1 MGLAELV
8 SRLESE
14 AEARVSRMRADA
26 DAQVRAL
33 RAASEVD
40 ARRER
45 EAILAS
51 RAAERRARLDL
62 ELARARQHARHE
74 EVDAE
79 RAMVDRV
86 LARVGELLE
95 RVEDD
100 PAYLAGLP
108 ERVEEL
114 LRFAPA
120 AVVIRCRPS
129 LARVAREVA
138 ARHPGATCEVVD
150 AMPVGIQLLAR
161 DGSMEVDDTLPTRLE
176 RHRALLAATVVGRV
190 RP

>member
-14 AEARVSRMRADA
+14 AEARVSRVRAEA

-33 RAASEVD
+33 RAASDLD

-45 EAILAS
+45 EGILAA

-62 ELARARQHARHE
+62 ELARARRDARRE

-79 RAMVDRV
+79 RALVDRV
-86 LARVGELLE
+86 LARVGQLLDG
-95 RVEDD
+95 VEDD
-100 PAYLAGLP
+100 AAYLATVPG
-108 ERVEEL
+108 RVEQL
-114 LRFAPA
+114 LRFAPE

-129 LARVAREVA
+129 LARLAREVA
-138 ARHPGATCEVVD
+138 ARHPGATCEAVD
-150 AMPVGIQLLAR
+150 AMPVGIQLRAR

-176 RHRALLAATVVGRV
+176 RRRELLAATIVGKV